1 MRALVC
7 QEFGPPEQLVP
18 GQLPEPEPKAGEVLI
33 DVEAAGVSFADTLMI
48 RDLHQNKHAL
58 PFAAGME
65 VAGTIAKLGG
75 GVSGLSAGDRV
86 MALVYDGGHA
96 ERAVAP
102 AAETFRIPDSMEA
115 ATAAALCA
123 AYLTSHGALVWQ
135 ARTEPGEKVLVLGA
149 AGGVG
154 LAAVEIAKALGA
166 EVIAAASSAQKLAV
180 AAAHGADHGIN
191 YAETDLRK
199 AVLELTGGDGVN
211 VAYDPVAG
219 DLYEPA
225 FRSLDWGG
233 RYLTIGYAGGAIP
246 KIPANQLLVK
256 NRSALGFALFYYRKR
271 RPDLLAKSATDLMRW
286 FEEGKLRPEI
296 SARFP
301 LAEGAA
307 AMRAIMDRKAAGRL
321 VIDI

>member
-7 QEFGPPEQLVP
+7 QEFGPPEQLML
-18 GQLPEPEPKAGEVLI
+18 GDLPEPEPKAGEVLI
-33 DVEAAGVSFADTLMI
+33 NVEAAGVSFADTLMI

-65 VAGTIAKLGG
+65 VAGTIAKLGE
-75 GVSGLSAGDRV
+75 GVSGFEIGDRV

-102 AAETFRIPDSMEA
+102 ALETFRIPGSMEP
-115 ATAAALCA
+115 ATAAGLCA

-180 AAAHGADHGIN
+180 AAAHGADHGVN
-191 YAETDLRK
+191 YTETDLRK
-199 AVLELTGGDGVN
+199 AVLDLTGGDGVN
-211 VAYDPVAG
+211 VVYDPVAG

-233 RYLTIGYAGGAIP
+233 RYLTIGYAGGGIP

-256 NRSALGFALFYYRKR
+256 NRSALGFALFYYRKH
-271 RPDLLAKSATDLMRW
+271 RPDLLAKSAADLMNW
-286 FEEGKLRPEI
+286 FEEGKLKPEI
-296 SARFP
+296 SHRYS
-301 LAEGAA
+301 LGDGAA
-307 AMRAIMDRKAAGRL
+307 AMRQIMDRKAAGRL
-321 VIDI
+321 VIEF